1 MKVRFVLPEGG
12 GVPVGQSVRVVG
24 QVPSLGMWNVGS
36 GRELRR
42 GHDGALVAEVDL
54 PAGELVDFKCVVT
67 GPDGD
72 RWEEG
77 ENRSLLVP
85 ALGMASTIS
94 VAMSLRT
101 NGAPV
106 INEEDAHDRVAK
118 RPSTNGH
125 ANGHVAADVA
135 PTPDA
140 LSPAPAP
147 VAYDGDDVGAGTD
160 KAWQGKDIV
169 FMRSNEHTGERH
181 GVWNLDGLPPPAH
194 HIVSHDKDAPSW
206 RQKLEAVAGLLA
218 GGPDKTQSDS
228 DLAFAAIYL
237 QWVGTG
243 VIPCVEGGGHHRPC
257 RHAEISLRIFRS
269 LEWALER
276 CGKDNFDAVVIR
288 RIHPYLPSFS
298 EEFTAS
304 TPLTRIRDI
313 AHRNDIPSELK
324 QEIKHTIQ
332 NKLHRNAGPEDLVA
346 TERMLARIT
355 APASGGNGGG
365 GEYPHAF
372 VEEFKRFAVE
382 LREFF
387 GASSVETSLDLLRP
401 SFSDDMVAEAEALV
415 ASKREWQASGA
426 QASLGQILTLLTKTT
441 KVRGALVG
449 ALASGLRNDAS
460 EQALSMR
467 QKYRMAEITLEGF
480 AFTLLSQAAN
490 GIGAA
495 HNGASGGLHDAV
507 SFLNES
513 LRHMGMGKFMA
524 DECDAISNELDLW
537 LRGDEPTER
546 TAVLRLKASLDRGRR
561 LLNAYR
567 DNFLS
572 HYAERASVLGGAMG
586 VPEHNAR
593 MFAESE
599 TRCHVLFQ
607 AAKLSTTALTMA
619 RGLLGMSAWDT
630 LVAGTAAGEVV
641 SIDAIDPAALPA
653 GAGPKILLVSRAT
666 GDEEVSAAATNVRGV
681 ILCQDLPHL
690 SHLGIRAR
698 QEGIVFVTCTNDA
711 EIATA
716 RALTGQA
723 ATLVATEDGV
733 QITPGADG
741 AEGAGGGAGG
751 GAGDT
756 SPVADGDVAAAA
768 AAAGACEID
777 KVDMLTTIG
786 LRGAEARLC
795 GAKAA
800 LCGELGTEEAKGGL
814 AFGAPDG
821 VCLPFGSMEVCVGL
835 NGPTAE
841 KEISHTLAVLETTK
855 GNSKS
860 LERRCGFMQTLITD
874 MIVPK
879 TFLRGVA
886 SHFGAGSRVA
896 VRSSANV
903 EDLKGMSAA
912 GLYESVLNVPAD
924 DLDRLE
930 AAIKIVWASL
940 YSRRAVL
947 SRKSA
952 GVAEADACMAVLIQ
966 DMVDSEYSFVL
977 NTEDPITNDA
987 NFLYAE
993 VALGLGETLAS
1004 GAQGSP
1010 WRLRINKRD
1019 AGDVEILAFANF
1031 SQQAETHDGAAVDYS
1046 RLKFTED
1053 PEALRALGS
1062 RLAQIGCGLEAYFGE
1077 PQDIEGALVGDDDV
1091 YIVQSRPMK

>member
-1 MKVRFVLPEGG
+1 MAETAAEDTGRGIGARGAAEERTDIDDRHIKGTHKTQHNARVASRNACVCKIVHVILSTALAQVDTRVQPFPLPPPPFTFDPESPPIFLIEEEAGCINRQGAVAAILCWCAADVTMAGGFALRRPCRAPTRSRVVRASAAIRNGSGDVKVRFVLPEGG

-365 GEYPHAF
+365 G
-372 VEEFKRFAVE
+372 RI
-382 LREFF
+382 
-387 GASSVETSLDLLRP
+387 P
-401 SFSDDMVAEAEALV
+401 SRVC
-415 ASKREWQASGA
+415 G
-426 QASLGQILTLLTKTT
+426 
-441 KVRGALVG
+441 
-449 ALASGLRNDAS
+449 
-460 EQALSMR
+460 
-467 QKYRMAEITLEGF
+467 
-480 AFTLLSQAAN
+480 
-490 GIGAA
+490 
-495 HNGASGGLHDAV
+495 
-507 SFLNES
+507 
-513 LRHMGMGKFMA
+513 
-524 DECDAISNELDLW
+524 
-537 LRGDEPTER
+537 
-546 TAVLRLKASLDRGRR
+546 
-561 LLNAYR
+561 
-567 DNFLS
+567 
-572 HYAERASVLGGAMG
+572 
-586 VPEHNAR
+586 
-593 MFAESE
+593 
-599 TRCHVLFQ
+599 
-607 AAKLSTTALTMA
+607 
-619 RGLLGMSAWDT
+619 
-630 LVAGTAAGEVV
+630 
-641 SIDAIDPAALPA
+641 
-653 GAGPKILLVSRAT
+653 
-666 GDEEVSAAATNVRGV
+666 
-681 ILCQDLPHL
+681 
-690 SHLGIRAR
+690 
-698 QEGIVFVTCTNDA
+698 
-711 EIATA
+711 
-716 RALTGQA
+716 
-723 ATLVATEDGV
+723 GV
-733 QITPGADG
+733 Q
-741 AEGAGGGAGG
+741 
-751 GAGDT
+751 
-756 SPVADGDVAAAA
+756 
-768 AAAGACEID
+768 
-777 KVDMLTTIG
+777 
-786 LRGAEARLC
+786 
-795 GAKAA
+795 
-800 LCGELGTEEAKGGL
+800 
-814 AFGAPDG
+814 
-821 VCLPFGSMEVCVGL
+821 EVC
-835 NGPTAE
+835 
-841 KEISHTLAVLETTK
+841 
-855 GNSKS
+855 
-860 LERRCGFMQTLITD
+860 R
-874 MIVPK
+874 
-879 TFLRGVA
+879 
-886 SHFGAGSRVA
+886 
-896 VRSSANV
+896 
-903 EDLKGMSAA
+903 
-912 GLYESVLNVPAD
+912 
-924 DLDRLE
+924 
-930 AAIKIVWASL
+930 
-940 YSRRAVL
+940 
-947 SRKSA
+947 
-952 GVAEADACMAVLIQ
+952 
-966 DMVDSEYSFVL
+966 
-977 NTEDPITNDA
+977 
-987 NFLYAE
+987 
-993 VALGLGETLAS
+993 
-1004 GAQGSP
+1004 
-1010 WRLRINKRD
+1010 
-1019 AGDVEILAFANF
+1019 
-1031 SQQAETHDGAAVDYS
+1031 
-1046 RLKFTED
+1046 
-1053 PEALRALGS
+1053 
-1062 RLAQIGCGLEAYFGE
+1062 
-1077 PQDIEGALVGDDDV
+1077 
-1091 YIVQSRPMK
+1091 